1 MFYGRGNQFA
11 VERGI
16 GEREMEIIIK
26 KSKMFSEIFEELKGD
41 TDLQELKVSVSI
53 EVPING
59 AIFNNGIEGIKN
71 KSASEEAEKEYYRK
85 LKEAIGE
92 IGIELVKDM
101 ENLN

>member
-1 MFYGRGNQFA
+1 
-11 VERGI
+11 
-16 GEREMEIIIK
+16 MEIIIK

-71 KSASEEAEKEYYRK
+71 KSASEEAEKEYYRR

-92 IGIELVKDM
+92 IGIELVKNM
-101 ENLN
+101 ENLNQS